1 MFDDLVPT
9 PFTNY
14 YACAEVGH
22 DIRAVPFPVQAP
34 PLFNATK
41 VRPVQ
46 SCGNMRHVNKPYL
59 NG

>member
-46 SCGNMRHVNKPYL
+46 SCGNMRHA
-59 NG
+59 